1 MGGRLAKSCQQ
12 KKLDKSVHKR
22 WVGGFFYQYLPTVM
36 YIPTGKSVLLIRLKR
51 ESRKPQSINKKI
63 VDMKTDTLL
72 PFIGNLNEF

>member
-1 MGGRLAKSCQQ
+1 MVSVLCSLSLFFSAARL
-12 KKLDKSVHKR
+12 
-22 WVGGFFYQYLPTVM
+22 FFLPVPT
-36 YIPTGKSVLLIRLKR
+36 YIKCNKYATKSVLLIRLKR